1 MVVGDQNRVGHVL
14 ALIGTK
20 GSADKRNVKRNR
32 NDLQSWL
39 WGEALLAGLLGA
51 SLALFL
57 AYPVLQT
64 QYDLPELR
72 LVLQTTMSGAGL
84 LVAVL
89 GAARYSAD
97 GRRVDLLLASG
108 FFVTALSSAA
118 FGIGPRLGGT
128 DIQPAE
134 SWSALIGAIAGM
146 ALIAAAPFSRGRSKY
161 RDWAIANAVAAVG
174 IGVFLACSLLRDH

>member
-1 MVVGDQNRVGHVL
+1 MRIL
-14 ALIGTK
+14 EAIPTSIG
-20 GSADKRNVKRNR
+20 SQPAADKRNVKRAER
-32 NDLQSWL
+32 SASQSWL
-39 WGEALLAGLLGA
+39 WGEILLAGLLGA

-57 AYPVLQT
+57 AYPAIRT
-64 QYDLPELR
+64 RFDLPELR
-72 LVLQTTMSGAGL
+72 LVLQTAMSGAGL

-89 GAARYSAD
+89 AAARYSAD

-118 FGIGPRLGGT
+118 FGIGPRLGGHELA
-128 DIQPAE
+128 PAE

-161 RDWAIANAVAAVG
+161 RDWAIANAVA
-174 IGVFLACSLLRDH
+174 